1 VGTFKKGHKK
11 VPGSGMQKGMKTK
24 KNQAWE
30 ELGKYIA
37 EAGAEKA
44 QRILAEMDDDKFLLV
59 FDKFI
64 EYFKP
69 KLQRTDITT
78 DGEKIQP
85 GPPPQIIIKLNGK
98 DSQ

>member
-1 VGTFKKGHKK
+1 MFQKGKIKTGGKKKGTKNKK
-11 VPGSGMQKGMKTK
+11 TL
-24 KNQAWE
+24 AWE

-44 QRILAEMDDDKFLLV
+44 KRILGEMDDDKFLLV